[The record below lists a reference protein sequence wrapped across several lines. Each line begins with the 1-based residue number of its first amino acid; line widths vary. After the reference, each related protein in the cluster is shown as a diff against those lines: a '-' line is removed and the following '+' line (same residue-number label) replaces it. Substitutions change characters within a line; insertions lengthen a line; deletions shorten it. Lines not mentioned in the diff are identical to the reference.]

1 MTGPSV
7 GPKKF
12 GYIKTNLDRTKPF
25 LTTPTLTF
33 HYIILLFDPYQNFF
47 RSVQNHNHLGSTE
60 GQGTNQVIKYVNI
73 DIYSYLSTYRK
84 FLCHSH
90 TKNTTYTRN
99 NMSQKCEGNCG
110 LWVLNEIIKNIYPE
124 NLSGNGLDWLC
135 YLAGNSKT
143 APTIFFQIFRI
154 FFKIIS
160 LRTIA
165 LTF

>member
-110 LWVLNEIIKNIYPE
+110 LWVLNEIIKKIYPE
-124 NLSGNGLDWLC
+124 NLKKMWELFGS
-135 YLAGNSKT
+135 YLLNSTANPAHFHSNWAGS
-143 APTIFFQIFRI
+143 
-154 FFKIIS
+154 
-160 LRTIA
+160 A
-165 LTF
+165 LLFSR